1 MRAAVLEKLHSPL
14 TIADVEPGPVG
25 VGQALVKVL
34 VSGICGSQ
42 LQEIAGNK
50 GNEKFLPHML
60 GHEGCGIVE
69 ETGPGISTIKKGD
82 KVVMHWRKGDGV
94 EADFPVYS
102 FAGRTMRSGKV
113 TTFNQYAIVS
123 ENRITAVPA
132 DTPDDFCALLGCG
145 LSTALGTMIDE
156 AKVRPG
162 ESVLI
167 VGLGGLGASL
177 LRAARLVGATP
188 IIAIDIVEAKRS
200 MAASLGADL
209 FINVAET
216 DAREALKA
224 LLGAPEVDV
233 IVETSGRPKSIAS
246 TLPLL
251 ASSGRYILLGQPQP
265 GENVEITNAYHLFS
279 GEGKSI
285 TATQGGQFLPSRDI
299 PRYTRLQRAGLLRF
313 EDLITHRTTLDG
325 VNGAIDLMRAGRASR
340 IFIDLWT

>member
-1 MRAAVLEKLHSPL
+1 MRAAVLEKLNSPL
-14 TIADVEPGPVG
+14 TIADVEPGPIG
-25 VGQALVKVL
+25 TGQALVKVL

-50 GNEKFLPHML
+50 GNGKFLPHML

-69 ETGPGISTIKKGD
+69 ETGPGISTVKKGD

-123 ENRITAVPA
+123 ENRVTAVPA
-132 DTPDDFCALLGCG
+132 DTPEDFCALLGCG

-167 VGLGGLGASL
+167 VGIGGLGASL
-177 LRAARLVGATP
+177 VRAAQLVGASP
-188 IIAIDIVEAKRS
+188 IIAIDIVEAKRGT
-200 MAASLGADL
+200 AASLGADL
-209 FINVAET
+209 FIDASTE
-216 DAREALKA
+216 DARDAIKD
-224 LLGAPEVDV
+224 LLGTPEVDV

-251 ASSGRYILLGQPQP
+251 GSGGRYILVGQPQP
-265 GENVEITNAYHLFS
+265 GESVEIANAYHLFG

-285 TATQGGQFLPSRDI
+285 IATQGGQFLPSRDI
-299 PRYTRLQRAGLLRF
+299 PRYTRLQKAGRLRF
-313 EDLITHRTTLDG
+313 DDLITHRTTLDG
-325 VNGAIDLMRAGRASR
+325 VNDAIGLMRSGRANR
-340 IFIDLWT
+340 MFIDLWS

>member
-14 TIADVEPGPVG
+14 TIGDVEPGPLG

-69 ETGPGISTIKKGD
+69 EIGPGTTTVKKGD
-82 KVVMHWRKGDGV
+82 KVVMHWRKGDGI

-102 FAGRTMRSGKV
+102 FGGRTMRSGKV
-113 TTFNQYAIVS
+113 TTFNQYALVS
-123 ENRITAVPA
+123 ENRVTTVPSE
-132 DTPDDFCALLGCG
+132 TPGDFCALLGCG

-162 ESVLI
+162 EAVLI

-177 LRAARLVGATP
+177 VRAAQLVGAAP

-200 MAASLGADL
+200 MAASLGANL
-209 FINVAET
+209 FINVSDT
-216 DAREALKA
+216 DPHEAIRS
-224 LLGAPEVDV
+224 LLGTPEVDV
-233 IVETSGRPKSIAS
+233 IVETSGRPKSIAG

-251 ASSGRYILLGQPQP
+251 AGGGRYILLGQPQP
-265 GENVEITNAYHLFS
+265 GETVELANAYHLFG

-325 VNGAIDLMRAGRASR
+325 LNDAIGLMRAGQANR
-340 IFIDLWT
+340 IFIDLWA